1 MLKTI
6 KKIWVE
12 LAIIVMWI
20 AIAILMS
27 YDFDSKSLI
36 IWFATTIIIV
46 SQLEKIAIKVKHNE
60 TI

>member
-12 LAIIVMWI
+12 LIIIVMWI

-36 IWFATTIIIV
+36 IWIATTMIIV
-46 SQLEKIAIKVKHNE
+46 SQIEKIAIKVKHNE

>member
-12 LAIIVMWI
+12 LTIIVMCI
-20 AIAILMS
+20 ALAILIS

-36 IWFATTIIIV
+36 IWIATTMIIV
-46 SQLEKIAIKVKHNE
+46 SKLEKIVIKVKHNE